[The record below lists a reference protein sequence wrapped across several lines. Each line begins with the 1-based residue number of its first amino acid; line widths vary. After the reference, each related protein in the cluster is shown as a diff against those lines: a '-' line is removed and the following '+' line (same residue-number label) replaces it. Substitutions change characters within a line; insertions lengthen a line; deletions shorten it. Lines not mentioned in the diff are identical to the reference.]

1 MPGKSKKPTST
12 GENPENDGDSQKPKN
27 LGGRPTFKVTAENS
41 NMVKALAMFGMA
53 HHRIA
58 EALDI
63 SLNTLTKHFSV
74 ELREA
79 RPHLIAKS
87 MGVVYNALT
96 DKDTGHKLT
105 AAKFV
110 LGTQGKE
117 LGWTTRIEMSL
128 RRDLFAGLD
137 FSRLASK
144 DLDELH
150 RILVKAG
157 APIEQSDIPQG
168 PVPKQLAAP
177 A

>member
-1 MPGKSKKPTST
+1 MPKTPKKPTAT
-12 GENPENDGDSQKPKN
+12 AAGPENEADGQKPKN
-27 LGGRPTFKVTAENS
+27 LGGRPPFKVTTENA

-53 HHRIA
+53 HQKIA
-58 EALDI
+58 EALDVSI
-63 SLNTLTKHFSV
+63 NTLTKHFAV

-87 MGVVYNALT
+87 MGVVYNALA
-96 DKDTGHKLT
+96 DKDTGHKLA

-110 LGTQGKE
+110 LSTQGKE
-117 LGWTTRIEMSL
+117 LGWTTKIELSL

-137 FSRLASK
+137 FSRLATK

-157 APIEQSDIPQG
+157 APIEQSDIPQAA
-168 PVPKQLAAP
+168 VPKRLSAP